1 MKRLGPWITLAA
13 VAVLGIVLLVV
24 NMSKETEPTAAKP
37 NTPAVVTS
45 TAAAPPTTT
54 VAPTSAAPAPVQFPP
69 KADYVGN
76 IPLATGAPITLSI
89 TVQGDKAIAYAC
101 DGKSVESWLQGS
113 AAAGALQLTG
123 KNDAKLDGRYD
134 GKVVTGT
141 LWLGPKKW
149 EFTTAPVQ
157 SPAGLYVYT
166 EGGARQSWIVDA
178 NGNVTGVQRAADGA
192 TSPAPGLTPDATA
205 IVNGKKIT
213 ANKVSGGD
221 SVG

>member
-1 MKRLGPWITLAA
+1 MKRLGPWLTLAA

-24 NMSKETEPTAAKP
+24 NMSKESEPGAAVP
-37 NTPAVVTS
+37 STPGAATSVVMTSAVPAS
-45 TAAAPPTTT
+45 TTAAPPL
-54 VAPTSAAPAPVQFPP
+54 QFPP

-76 IPLATGAPITLSI
+76 IRPATGAPITLSV
-89 TVQGDKAIAYAC
+89 TVAGDKATAYAC
-101 DGKSVESWLQGS
+101 DGNQVESWLQGR
-113 AAAGALQLTG
+113 ATGGRLQLTG
-123 KNDAKLDGRYD
+123 KNDAELDGRYD

-141 LWLGPKKW
+141 LRLGAKKW
-149 EFTTAPVQ
+149 EFSAAPVQ
-157 SPAGLYVYT
+157 SPAGLYVYN

-178 NGNVTGVQRAADGA
+178 NGTVTGVQRAPDGS
-192 TSPAPGLTPDATA
+192 TSPAPGLSPDATA